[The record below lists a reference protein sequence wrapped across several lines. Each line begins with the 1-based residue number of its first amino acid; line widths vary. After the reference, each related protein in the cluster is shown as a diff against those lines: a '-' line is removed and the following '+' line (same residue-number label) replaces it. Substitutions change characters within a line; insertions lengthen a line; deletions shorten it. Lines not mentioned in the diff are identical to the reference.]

1 MPRESLGDLSRQPL
15 GRWMPR
21 HLEPQQ
27 VSPVVPEN
35 QEGKK
40 KFKIHRWHNAHVDG
54 GNCLIVIAEKC
65 LSGLR
70 WRIPTPY
77 HVFRDRRLSDCEPEH
92 QQLTVNPG
100 RTPQ

>member
-54 GNCLIVIAEKC
+54 GNCLTVIAEKC
-65 LSGLR
+65 LPGLR

-77 HVFRDRRLSDCEPEH
+77 HYFE
-92 QQLTVNPG
+92 TVD
-100 RTPQ
+100 